1 MLTNYDLE
9 ELCDVYNVPL
19 RGIYMKDM
27 LPKKIQ
33 NGNYIINLES
43 SNGGQNN
50 GTHWTCLVV
59 SNKDTMFYDPYGAP
73 PSIEIRS
80 FVQQRKNTHLGF
92 NNWVVQDLKSE
103 NCGYFV
109 LSFLVFTGAKSLQP
123 STSKRIYSRVN
134 KYLNQFVDDTRKN
147 DEILRESFHKLG
159 KFHPLI
165 QRLYNQKKK

>member
-59 SNKDTMFYDPYGAP
+59 CNRDAMFYDPYGAP
-73 PSIEIRS
+73 PSMEIRS

-109 LSFLVFTGAKSLQP
+109 LSFLVHAGALHNNP
-123 STSKRIYSRVN
+123 PAGLYVRANNYI
-134 KYLNQFVDDTRKN
+134 NQFVDDTIRN
-147 DEILRESFHKLG
+147 DEILRASFRQLG
-159 KFHPLI
+159 KAHPLI
-165 QRLYNQKKK
+165 HRLYNQSTAK

>member
-27 LPKKIQ
+27 LPRRIQ

-43 SNGGQNN
+43 SNGGRNN

-73 PSIEIRS
+73 PSVEIRA

-109 LSFLVFTGAKSLQP
+109 LSFLIYIQIGRPTDMY
-123 STSKRIYSRVN
+123 KRAN
-134 KYLNQFVDDTRKN
+134 DYLNQFLDDTKHN
-147 DEILRESFHKLG
+147 DEILRLTFRQLG
-159 KFHPLI
+159 KSHPLI
-165 QRLYNQKKK
+165 ARLNNQRRR

>member
-73 PSIEIRS
+73 PSVEIRS
-80 FVQQRKNTHLGF
+80 FVQQRKNAHLGF

-109 LSFLVFTGAKSLQP
+109 LSF
-123 STSKRIYSRVN
+123 
-134 KYLNQFVDDTRKN
+134 
-147 DEILRESFHKLG
+147 
-159 KFHPLI
+159 
-165 QRLYNQKKK
+165 

>member
-27 LPKKIQ
+27 LPRKIQ

-59 SNKDTMFYDPYGAP
+59 SNKDTMFYDPYGASNN
-73 PSIEIRS
+73 SILSYLLKDDVFGWSSTQRYRRAFNRKLIREFS
-80 FVQQRKNTHLGF
+80 K
-92 NNWVVQDLKSE
+92 
-103 NCGYFV
+103 
-109 LSFLVFTGAKSLQP
+109 FLARNIFSC
-123 STSKRIYSRVN
+123 YSREE
-134 KYLNQFVDDTRKN
+134 KSKGKN
-147 DEILRESFHKLG
+147 ATI
-159 KFHPLI
+159 
-165 QRLYNQKKK
+165 